1 MLHYLKFI
9 YFFVVVMKKFVVT
22 IVCYSILI
30 TLFIIHFFSLL
41 AQNFDLI
48 SFLFIKIIYQI
59 FQVFIVFIIVKVM
72 FFAIMKVIVN

>member
-1 MLHYLKFI
+1 MLRYLKFI
-9 YFFVVVMKKFVVT
+9 YLFVVLSKKFVVT

-30 TLFIIHFFSLL
+30 TLFIHFFSLL
-41 AQNFDLI
+41 GQNFDLI